1 LLEGSRKHDGQL
13 KAEQSLGAGQQN
25 TRFRQQLF
33 DLGLQRRVS
42 PLVRLAR
49 DHAFPLP
56 DKSLSQ
62 PWQAIPQSK
71 RQPGFCHARGYRDRA
86 IIKYCLDG
94 DEETETQRQREGQQ
108 RQIGDHRR
116 EAMQSAAVLAALDN
130 AVIGTG
136 GDQQSD
142 GADEEPQPNP
152 VRVPGI
158 RRQLIESVVEH
169 AANAKS
175 EQDLG
180 PEYQYPGF
188 LECDLD
194 LFRQLHS
201 TPTPERREQR
211 PDRKE
216 CFAPSGRCEGFIAGG
231 GRIRWGRSRVIVGGC
246 HLPLIARNGRWRTA
260 VKSQRPLD
268 WLNFFLADVKDGL
281 GPFLAIYL
289 LSSRHWDPGEIG
301 MVMTIAG
308 IATVAARAPFGA
320 LIDWTRWK
328 RALIVIAAVTVALGA
343 VAMSLF
349 PSFWFVAAAQAVIGS
364 ADAVFP
370 AAVGAISLG
379 IVGPELFT
387 RRVGRNEAFNHAGNA
402 FTAIAAGVAGWPG
415 GFWRPVPFSG
425 SLRRWLPRAFSPC
438 S

>member
-1 LLEGSRKHDGQL
+1 LLEGSRKHDRQL
-13 KAEQSLGAGQQN
+13 KAEQSLGAGQHN
-25 TRFRQQLF
+25 ARFRQQLF

-71 RQPGFCHARGYRDRA
+71 HQPGSCHARGYRDRA

-169 AANAKS
+169 AAKAKS
-175 EQDLG
+175 E
-180 PEYQYPGF
+180 
-188 LECDLD
+188 
-194 LFRQLHS
+194 
-201 TPTPERREQR
+201 
-211 PDRKE
+211 
-216 CFAPSGRCEGFIAGG
+216 
-231 GRIRWGRSRVIVGGC
+231 
-246 HLPLIARNGRWRTA
+246 
-260 VKSQRPLD
+260 
-268 WLNFFLADVKDGL
+268 
-281 GPFLAIYL
+281 
-289 LSSRHWDPGEIG
+289 
-301 MVMTIAG
+301 
-308 IATVAARAPFGA
+308 
-320 LIDWTRWK
+320 
-328 RALIVIAAVTVALGA
+328 
-343 VAMSLF
+343 
-349 PSFWFVAAAQAVIGS
+349 
-364 ADAVFP
+364 
-370 AAVGAISLG
+370 
-379 IVGPELFT
+379 
-387 RRVGRNEAFNHAGNA
+387 
-402 FTAIAAGVAGWPG
+402 
-415 GFWRPVPFSG
+415 
-425 SLRRWLPRAFSPC
+425 
-438 S
+438 